1 MIGVVLVTHGGL
13 AREFVAALEHIV
25 GAQDQ
30 TETVL
35 IGPDDDIEKRRQE
48 IIRKVTDVDSGD
60 GVVVLTDLFG
70 GTPSNLAIS
79 IMDTQKVE
87 IIAGGNLPMLIKL
100 ASVRDS
106 MSLAD
111 AAEAAQKSGKK
122 YINLASRLL
131 SSQPD

>member
-1 MIGVVLVTHGGL
+1 V
-13 AREFVAALEHIV
+13 
-25 GAQDQ
+25 
-30 TETVL
+30 
-35 IGPDDDIEKRRQE
+35 
-48 IIRKVTDVDSGD
+48 
-60 GVVVLTDLFG
+60 
-70 GTPSNLAIS
+70 
-79 IMDTQKVE
+79 
-87 IIAGGNLPMLIKL
+87 NLPMLIKL